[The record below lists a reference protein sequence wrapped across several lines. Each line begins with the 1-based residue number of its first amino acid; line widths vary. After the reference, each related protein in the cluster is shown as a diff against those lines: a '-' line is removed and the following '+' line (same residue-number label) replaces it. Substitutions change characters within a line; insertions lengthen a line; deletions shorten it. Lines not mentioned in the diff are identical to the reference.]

1 MPPRTRMTFAAMS
14 VVFFLIPA
22 VALYSELSKRSDIWW
37 TPRAL
42 AVPLTESADRIQVF
56 VRAKPI
62 GSLLDSGAL
71 RVVDDGSTSALT
83 ASDIRFRF
91 NNWDRVRAQGRPLLL
106 LYAAL
111 IGAGL
116 LLFFLLLTGR
126 LTYQEER
133 ESRQA

>member
-1 MPPRTRMTFAAMS
+1 MTLAAMT

-37 TPRAL
+37 TPRPL

-62 GSLLDSGAL
+62 GSLLDSGSL

-91 NNWDRVRAQGRPLLL
+91 NNWDRVRAQRLPVLLF
-106 LYAAL
+106 YAAF
-111 IGAGL
+111 IGAGV
-116 LLFFLLLTGR
+116 LLFFLLVTGR
-126 LTYQEER
+126 IAYQGEGNR
-133 ESRQA
+133 DRHKKTIVI

>member
-1 MPPRTRMTFAAMS
+1 MPPRARMTLGAMT

-37 TPRAL
+37 TPRPL
-42 AVPLTESADRIQVF
+42 AVPLSESADRVQLL

-62 GSLLDSGAL
+62 GSLLDSGSL

-91 NNWDRVRAQGRPLLL
+91 NNWDRVRAQRLPLLL
-106 LYAAL
+106 FYAAF
-111 IGAGL
+111 IGAGV
-116 LLFFLLLTGR
+116 LLFFLLVTGR
-126 LTYQEER
+126 LAYQGES
-133 ESRQA
+133 ESRPA